1 MLDDGSK
8 QNLLNNLSL
17 DIERCVK
24 CELSCSRT
32 FAVPGSGAPS
42 STLMFV
48 GEAPGHNEDISGE
61 HFLGS
66 AGKLLTSLLN
76 EIQMSRESVYITNIV
91 KCRPP
96 NNRDPHPNE
105 ITLCEPYLDAQISIV
120 DPVLILP
127 LGRFAMN
134 YFIPGES
141 ITRISGTVQKIQGR
155 YVYPLLHPA
164 AALRRTEYK
173 QRLRNDFLNIP
184 SAVDRISLLSKG
196 MDFGSFDQMRLT

>member
-1 MLDDGSK
+1 
-8 QNLLNNLSL
+8 
-17 DIERCVK
+17 
-24 CELSCSRT
+24 
-32 FAVPGSGAPS
+32 
-42 STLMFV
+42 MFV

-61 HFLGS
+61 PFVGS

>member
-32 FAVPGSGAPS
+32 FAVPGSVAPS
-42 STLMFV
+42 ATLMFV

-61 HFLGS
+61 PFVGS

-127 LGRFAMN
+127 LGRFAIN

-196 MDFGSFDQMRLT
+196 TDFGSFDQMRLA

>member
-24 CELSCSRT
+24 CELSRSRT
-32 FAVPGSGAPS
+32 FAVPGSGTPS
-42 STLMFV
+42 STLMSV

-61 HFLGS
+61 PFVGS

-196 MDFGSFDQMRLT
+196 TDFGSFDQMRLA

>member
-32 FAVPGSGAPS
+32 FAVPGSGAPN

-61 HFLGS
+61 PFVGS

-96 NNRDPHPNE
+96 NNRDPHLNE
-105 ITLCEPYLDAQISIV
+105 IMLCEPYLDAQISIV

-173 QRLRNDFLNIP
+173 QRLRNAFLNIP

-196 MDFGSFDQMRLT
+196 MDFCAFDQMWLT

>member
-32 FAVPGSGAPS
+32 FAVPGSGATS

-61 HFLGS
+61 PFVGS

-196 MDFGSFDQMRLT
+196 MDFGAFDQMWLT

>member
-1 MLDDGSK
+1 
-8 QNLLNNLSL
+8 
-17 DIERCVK
+17 
-24 CELSCSRT
+24 
-32 FAVPGSGAPS
+32 
-42 STLMFV
+42 
-48 GEAPGHNEDISGE
+48 
-61 HFLGS
+61 
-66 AGKLLTSLLN
+66 
-76 EIQMSRESVYITNIV
+76 
-91 KCRPP
+91 
-96 NNRDPHPNE
+96 
-105 ITLCEPYLDAQISIV
+105 
-120 DPVLILP
+120 
-127 LGRFAMN
+127 MN